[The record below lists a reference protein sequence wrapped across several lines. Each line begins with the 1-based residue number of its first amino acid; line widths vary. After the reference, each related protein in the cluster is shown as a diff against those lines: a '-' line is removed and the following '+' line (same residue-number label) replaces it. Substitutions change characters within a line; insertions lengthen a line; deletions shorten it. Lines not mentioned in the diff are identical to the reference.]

1 MVDYDEKIIKELNK
15 LELQKEELHK
25 KENELKRLQQEHNER
40 LENIKKTKKEFE
52 ENGKLNR
59 KCLYLDE
66 IYNWGAQI
74 LERVPYVT
82 LEDTKEMWIY
92 TGDNNGC
99 YSSDGD
105 IYLEK
110 LCARSGPRANDPNVL
125 KRLRMKIM
133 GDSYKKRED
142 FINPPNLIN
151 LKNGVVDMDND
162 TLMPHSKNYYF
173 QSVLNANYDKK
184 AECPIW
190 ENSLRKMFNNNDEVY
205 IRTQKWFGYQFIRE
219 NKEQIAHGYV
229 GTAASGKS
237 MMLHILVE
245 MLGKKNV
252 TNFELQ
258 DFSGKVNDYA
268 TGRLYGKYANINFDM
283 STTQIKDI
291 STFKKLT
298 SGDRINGRN
307 IYKDP
312 FEFVNYAKLSWACN
326 NLPYIIDSILYSPEF
341 RRRVMIT
348 ETVKGYDIPDK
359 DIYSKYLKELHS
371 GGIINWLLE
380 GRKLYIDEKG
390 FNYKDDVTEVWKKKM
405 NTEITIVTPNDK
417 SERITVMNDLP

>member
-1 MVDYDEKIIKELNK
+1 MVDYDQKDIEELNK
-15 LELQKEELHK
+15 LELQKEKLYKTKDEI
-25 KENELKRLQQEHNER
+25 KRLQQEHNEQ
-40 LENIKKTKKEFE
+40 LENIKKAKKEFE

-66 IYNWGAQI
+66 IYNWGTQI

-92 TGDNNGC
+92 TGDDNGC

-125 KRLRMKIM
+125 KKLRMKIM

-151 LKNGVVDMDND
+151 LKNGVVDMDSN
-162 TLMPHSKNYYF
+162 TLLTHNKNYYF
-173 QSVLNANYDKK
+173 QSTLNANYDKEAK
-184 AECPIW
+184 CPVW
-190 ENSLRKMFNNNDEVY
+190 ENSLRKMFNNDEEGY

-229 GTAASGKS
+229 GPAASGKS

-268 TGRLYGKYANINFDM
+268 TGSLYGKIANINFDM
-283 STTQIKDI
+283 NTTQIKDI
-291 STFKKLT
+291 SIFKKLT
-298 SGDRINGRN
+298 SGDCIKGRN
-307 IYKDP
+307 IYEKY
-312 FEFVNYAKLSWACN
+312 FEFVNYAKMSWACN
-326 NLPYIIDSILYSPEF
+326 KLPYMTDSILMSPEF

-359 DIYSKYLKELHS
+359 DIYTKYLKELHS

-390 FNYKDDVTEVWKKKM
+390 FNYKDYVPDVWKFNMDIGFEMVK
-405 NTEITIVTPNDK
+405 PNDNA
-417 SERITVMNDLP
+417 ERIINK